1 MRLAGNLIW
10 ALCGGL
16 ISAVCWTAAGL
27 AWCIT
32 IVGIPVGAQ
41 CFKYAYLTLMPFGKD
56 VTYCGGPVSFL
67 LNAAWLLLSGIWLAA
82 VNAILGALLTLTVIG
97 IPFGKQFFKIAKLA
111 LAPFGTRVS

>member
-1 MRLAGNLIW
+1 MGPLRRAHQRRMLD
-10 ALCGGL
+10 GGG
-16 ISAVCWTAAGL
+16 ACVVYYHRGH
-27 AWCIT
+27 
-32 IVGIPVGAQ
+32 PRGAQ